1 MDSIL
6 FETFT
11 YLCAAVIAVPI
22 AQRLGLGSVLGYL
35 IAGIVIGPLFGLVGA
50 ETETIRH
57 VAEFGVVLMLFL
69 VGLELQPQSLW
80 AMRGRLLG
88 LGGLQVL
95 VSAALI
101 AAAGLALGLDWRLAL
116 AIGLIFSLSSTA
128 IVLQTLS
135 EKGLTKTDGGRSS
148 FSVLLFQDI
157 AVIPMLALIPLLALP
172 ELGAEA
178 VNGHLPAAAEHGEAA
193 HPASM
198 SLVAGLPG
206 WAHALVV
213 LGAVSAVLLGGY
225 FLSRPLFRFIAD
237 SRLREIFT
245 ASALLLVVGI
255 ALLMTLVD
263 LSPALGTFLAGVV
276 LANSEFRTE
285 LESDIEPFKG
295 LLLGLF
301 FITVG
306 AGIDF
311 GVLSADLVLILALT
325 AGVILVKGLVLFALA
340 GWFRL
345 KPGDRWLF
353 TLALAPAGEFG
364 FVLLSFGQQNAVI
377 APELAKTLSLVVALS
392 MLLTPALFLLY
403 ERLVLPRLRGG
414 DAREPDRI
422 EQPGTVII
430 AGVGRFG
437 QIVNRMLLASSVR
450 TVVLDHEA
458 AILDMLRQLGIK
470 AYYGDASR
478 PDLLQAAG
486 IAEASVFVV
495 AIDDRE
501 RAVQMVEYVRRNY
514 PHVQIIA
521 RAFDVNHLYLL
532 KQAGADV
539 AVRELFD
546 ASTRVGSEALRR
558 LGLHPFKVEKM
569 EQTFRRHDAAGLAKL
584 YEVWD
589 EHPDIARNRAYLAR
603 AREHGEALKEMMETD
618 RLQLH
623 DRSERGWTPPPKGYT
638 DELGD

>member
-101 AAAGLALGLDWRLAL
+101 AAAGLAIGLDWRLAL

-135 EKGLTKTDGGRSS
+135 EKGLTKTDGGRAS

-172 ELGAEA
+172 ELSGET
-178 VNGHLPAAAEHGEAA
+178 VNGHLPAAAGHGEAA

-198 SLVAGLPG
+198 SLVAGLPS

-414 DAREPDRI
+414 DEREPDQI

-546 ASTRVGSEALRR
+546 TSTRVGSEVLRR

-569 EQTFRRHDAAGLAKL
+569 EQAFRRHDAAGLAKL

-603 AREHGEALKEMMETD
+603 AREHGETLKEMMETD